1 MGLAYTLFVKPIL
14 VLLLALVL
22 LAGVWLLPEYWP
34 DHQVA
39 SDAILRDNHEQLRL
53 YLRRGLDPN
62 DLSRWRSG
70 TRRMLDRISPSA
82 RGTSDYG
89 DAREPLLAEA
99 IGKCKLDF
107 AETLIKA
114 GADVNARARNGYS
127 VLAQAALCDEP
138 SIVKSMLA
146 RGADVR
152 RPEPNDETVMWEKG
166 SQGWRRRPANPD
178 VIRLLEEAGA
188 QTPSR

>member
-70 TRRMLDRISPSA
+70 SA
-82 RGTSDYG
+82 
-89 DAREPLLAEA
+89 
-99 IGKCKLDF
+99 F
-107 AETLIKA
+107 
-114 GADVNARARNGYS
+114 
-127 VLAQAALCDEP
+127 
-138 SIVKSMLA
+138 
-146 RGADVR
+146 
-152 RPEPNDETVMWEKG
+152 W
-166 SQGWRRRPANPD
+166 
-178 VIRLLEEAGA
+178 
-188 QTPSR
+188 

>member
-1 MGLAYTLFVKPIL
+1 MGLTYTLFVKPVL
-14 VLLLALVL
+14 VLLFALAL

-39 SDAILRDNHEQLRL
+39 SDAMLRDDQEQLRL
-53 YLRRGLDPN
+53 YLSRGLDPN
-62 DLSRWRSG
+62 DVARWRSG

-89 DAREPLLAEA
+89 NAREPLLAEA

-107 AETLIKA
+107 AEILMDA
-114 GADVNARARNGYS
+114 GADVNARGQTGYS

-138 SIVKSMLA
+138 SIVRSMLA

-152 RPEPNDETVMWEKG
+152 RPEPNGETVLWEKG
-166 SQGWRRRPANPD
+166 SQGWRRRPTNPD
-178 VIRLLEEAGA
+178 VIRLLEDAGA
-188 QTPSR
+188 RLPTR